1 MALQQRRSFSAV
13 AVLVALQTVTPFE
26 FPKIPN
32 VFGGNGGFDL
42 PMAAPSKITQV
53 NRSMHALSYRGSAH
67 CTRRRAH
74 SQTETCPVPFL
85 LPFLLIHSNFCIG
98 TAKGRSAEGRVL
110 YEQRKI
116 GNGGKAERSAG
127 HCERNGGRSTHRIR
141 PVQQPQEV
149 GPFGRDVVSP
159 IHVS

>member
-1 MALQQRRSFSAV
+1 
-13 AVLVALQTVTPFE
+13 
-26 FPKIPN
+26 
-32 VFGGNGGFDL
+32 
-42 PMAAPSKITQV
+42 MAAPSKITQV
-53 NRSMHALSYRGSAH
+53 NRSFHTFAYHGLAR
-67 CTRRRAH
+67 CTCCPAH
-74 SQTETCPVPFL
+74 SQTATCPVPSL
-85 LPFLLIHSNFCIG
+85 LPFLLIHSHLCIG

-159 IHVS
+159 IHITQCGWR